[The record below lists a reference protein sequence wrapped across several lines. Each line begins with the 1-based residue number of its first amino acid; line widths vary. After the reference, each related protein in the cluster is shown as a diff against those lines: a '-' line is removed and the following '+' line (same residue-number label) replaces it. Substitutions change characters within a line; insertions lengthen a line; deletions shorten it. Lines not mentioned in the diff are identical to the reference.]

1 MFSKKNLVLTSVTAL
16 GAALLVL
23 TQTASSNSTQIANK
37 LEGAWISKV
46 PGTAVQF
53 TTVFTPDASG
63 ARASIIGALQVR
75 IPVDLMFPGL
85 PPAVDGSYD
94 FVGEVVMTGPDT
106 ANATLLG
113 YAFKKVAPSAEY
125 PFGEQVLWI
134 WVGSGEIKFAASGR
148 TETTGSMAIY
158 LPEAD
163 ANGDGLPD
171 PGQTPL
177 ICFPISYP
185 SVRPGLMPPCQ
196 PPAK

>member
-23 TQTASSNSTQIANK
+23 TQTASSKITQTANK
-37 LEGAWISKV
+37 LEGAWVSKV
-46 PGTAVQF
+46 PGTPMQW
-53 TTVFTPDASG
+53 TTVFTPDTSG
-63 ARASIIGALQVR
+63 RRASITGALQVR
-75 IPVDLMFPGL
+75 IPLDLLFPGL

-94 FVGEVVMTGPDT
+94 FVGEAVMTGPDT

-125 PFGEQVLWI
+125 PYGEQVLWI
-134 WVGSGEIKFAASGR
+134 WVGSGEMKFAASGR
-148 TETTGSMAIY
+148 IETTGSMAIY

-163 ANGDGLPD
+163 ADGDALPD

-177 ICFPISYP
+177 ICFPIAYP
-185 SVRPGLMPPCQ
+185 SVRVGLMPPCL
-196 PPAK
+196 PPAE